1 DGAYGAPDDSGPPV
15 PPQRRSPPPP
25 RPPAPRLAF
34 GDIWLTREGVGS
46 AEVSAR
52 WPQVRRLEI
61 ERGAVRLDIDGTWH
75 TLSDTPSTIRNL
87 FVLRVLVE
95 HFRTD
100 GGR

>member
-1 DGAYGAPDDSGPPV
+1 PGPAPPPLGARAAPA
-15 PPQRRSPPPP
+15 PPPP
-25 RPPAPRLAF
+25 PRLAF